1 MARETKQQRATM
13 SVYIP
18 QSKAS
23 KCLVGRLSRLA
34 EKRDRSVNYLVIEAI
49 CEYLDR
55 VEKKK

>member
-1 MARETKQQRATM
+1 MAKKQQRATM

-18 QSKAS
+18 QSKAE
-23 KCLVGRLSRLA
+23 KRLLERLISLG
-34 EKRDRSVNYLVIEAI
+34 EQRDRSVNYLVIEAI